1 MSGYEWIGLMMV
13 ESGGFPVLIQ
23 NNHSWNI
30 HSSWPSIVFGD
41 DDDDDDDGDD
51 GDDYDDEAKCYFLEI
66 GFYCNYYLGSS
77 IYEYEHDT

>member
-30 HSSWPSIVFGD
+30 HSSWPSIVFDD
-41 DDDDDDDGDD
+41 DDDDDDDGD
-51 GDDYDDEAKCYFLEI
+51 GDDGNDKGNDDNDDDQGEVQSHPAMQWSTLVKRAP
-66 GFYCNYYLGSS
+66 
-77 IYEYEHDT
+77 